1 MIGGVIAHHP
11 FLKDL
16 LNEKFNK
23 DIKIVDAPQHVVS
36 LGAAVIA
43 MQYFTKQKTLN
54 IEHETQ
60 KQ

>member
-23 DIKIVDAPQHVVS
+23 DIKIVDAPQFVVS
-36 LGAAVIA
+36 YGAAVIA
-43 MQYFTKQKTLN
+43 QQNFAKQKISN
-54 IEHETQ
+54 IEHQTLN
-60 KQ
+60 K